1 MTGGV
6 GITVLPAAGALA
18 AGVALGLV
26 LTGLLQRAPSR
37 GKRSRS
43 RKQAAAQQEAKRP
56 ETMKRVIWVCL
67 VNGLAWV
74 WCSYLLAWLDKMQI
88 AESLSQVAVTEII
101 GVVLAYAVK
110 STVENLSK
118 NNRWPDGGTGDAT
131 DGPSDASFTRG

>member
-1 MTGGV
+1 MGGMME
-6 GITVLPAAGALA
+6 TLLPIAGTLA
-18 AGVALGLV
+18 AGITLGMV
-26 LTGLLQRAPSR
+26 LTGLYWRAQSR

-43 RKQAAAQQEAKRP
+43 RKQTAVEQEKKSP

-67 VNGLAWV
+67 INGLAWV
-74 WCSYLLAWLDKMQI
+74 WCSYLLAWMDKMQI

-101 GVVLAYAVK
+101 GVVLAYAIK

-131 DGPSDASFTRG
+131 DGPGG